1 MAAWQVLLAEDEA
14 LMAQMMVDMLTEL
27 PIQVRVAKNGRE
39 ALEQVQQSRPDLIL
53 LDAVMPELDGF
64 AVAAAL
70 KGNPATQDIPIIFL
84 TARVRMEDKVRG
96 LELGAEDY
104 LIKPVRRE
112 EMLARVRNVLRR
124 GEARRAAVPPESSLM
139 RGRLEIM
146 GLANIIQV
154 MEAERRTGTLRLS
167 SEGRRGEIL
176 FLEGRIAYAMQGPR
190 QGEAA
195 VYCLLGWTKGDFE
208 LELTSGSGP
217 AEAQVVRPNQALL
230 MEGVRRMDELP
241 GLQRA
246 LGLIEGSVKMFPM
259 FQDGLLRRTLPGGF
273 RQLVELC
280 DGSKNLAQ
288 LLEASSLDPWGT
300 LTFLGRFM
308 RLGMLEQGQ
317 VAARAAPRLG
327 LQMPV
332 DYQCLKSFQPAR
344 SLDLSARGMFV
355 HTSQVFPI
363 GEELL
368 VRFNLPGVAHPFK
381 IVGRVMW
388 SSASETPQ
396 GVPAGMGIQFLDLTM
411 EELNTIERY
420 VVELLLDRA
429 LLEEPER

>member
-39 ALEQVQQSRPDLIL
+39 ALDQVEQSRPDLIL

-104 LIKPVRRE
+104 LVKPVRRE

-124 GEARRAAVPPESSLM
+124 WESRRAPPPPGSSLM
-139 RGRLEIM
+139 RGRLEVM
-146 GLANIIQV
+146 NLPNIIRI
-154 MEAERRTGTLRLS
+154 METERRTGTLRLS
-167 SEGRRGEIL
+167 AEGRRGEIL

-195 VYCLLGWTKGDFE
+195 VYGLLSWVKGDFE
-208 LELTSGSGP
+208 LELTAGSGP

-230 MEGVRRMDELP
+230 AEGIRRLDEIP

-246 LGLIEGSVKMFPM
+246 LGPIEGPVKMFTV
-259 FQDGLLRRTLPGGF
+259 FREGLLRRTLPGGF

-280 DGSKNLAQ
+280 DGSKSLTQ
-288 LLEASSLDPWGT
+288 LLEASSLDAWGT
-300 LTFLGRFM
+300 LTFLGRFT

-317 VAARAAPRLG
+317 VVNRAAPRLG
-327 LQMPV
+327 LQVPV
-332 DYQCLKSFQPAR
+332 DYQRLKSFQPAR

-355 HTSQVFPI
+355 HTPQVFPV

-368 VRFNLPGVAHPFK
+368 VRFSLPGVAHPFK
-381 IVGRVMW
+381 AVGRVTW
-388 SSASETPQ
+388 SSPSETPQ
-396 GVPAGMGIQFLDLTM
+396 GVPAGMGIQFLDLSV